1 MKELMEYSLESGKAS
16 ALLDKETAGRCIFV
30 TFFADTPDTKA

>member
-16 ALLDKETAGRCIFV
+16 ALLDKETAGHCIFE
-30 TFFADTPDTKA
+30 